1 MLASEALRV
10 CVEVAR
16 VLDGLGVPYLVGG
29 SLASSLHGVPRS
41 TQDADVVADLRD
53 EHVAPFVAA
62 LAGRFYADE
71 ERIAHAVRRRSS
83 FNVLE
88 LATMFK
94 VDVFVFGGGPLDREQ
109 MARSERIELPE
120 VVGGLNLA
128 SAEDTVLQKLRWYDL
143 GHRVA
148 DRQWRDVLE
157 VLEVQGERLDQAYLR
172 HGAEVLDVSEL
183 LQRAL
188 GEAGLVSG
196 GFRPRSR

>member
-143 GHRVA
+143 GHRVS

-188 GEAGLVSG
+188 GEADLVSG
-196 GFRPRSR
+196 GFSP